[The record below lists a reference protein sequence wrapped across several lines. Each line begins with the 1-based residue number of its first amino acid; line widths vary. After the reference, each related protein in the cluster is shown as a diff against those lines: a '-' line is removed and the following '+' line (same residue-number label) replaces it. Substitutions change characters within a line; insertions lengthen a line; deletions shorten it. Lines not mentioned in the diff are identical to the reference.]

1 MKRAIVTVV
10 GKDDAGI
17 LAKVAIYLADNK
29 VSICDIS
36 QTIRQGFFNM
46 MMIVSLDNMPKEFEV
61 FASELEQLGEE
72 ISCTIKAQREEI
84 FNKMHRI

>member
-17 LAKVAIYLADNK
+17 LAKVAIYLADNS

-46 MMIVSLDNMPKEFEV
+46 MMIVSLDKMPKEFEV

>member
-10 GKDDAGI
+10 GRDDAGI
-17 LAKVAIYLADNK
+17 LAKVAIYLAENN

-61 FASELEQLGEE
+61 FANELEELGVS
-72 ISCTIKAQREEI
+72 INCTIKAQREEI

>member
-17 LAKVAIYLADNK
+17 LAKVAIYLADNN

-61 FASELEQLGEE
+61 FANELEQLGEE

>member
-17 LAKVAIYLADNK
+17 LAKVAIYLADNH

-61 FASELEQLGEE
+61 FANELEELGTS
-72 ISCTIKAQREEI
+72 INCTIKAQREEI

>member
-17 LAKVAIYLADNK
+17 LAKVAIYLADNN

>member
-17 LAKVAIYLADNK
+17 LAKVAIYLADNN

-46 MMIVSLDNMPKEFEV
+46 MMIVSLDKMPKEFEV

-72 ISCTIKAQREEI
+72 ICCTIKAQREEI

>member
-17 LAKVAIYLADNK
+17 LAKVAIYLAENN

-84 FNKMHRI
+84 FNKMHRL

>member
-17 LAKVAIYLADNK
+17 LAKVAIYLADNN

-61 FASELEQLGEE
+61 FASELEQLGDE

>member
-17 LAKVAIYLADNK
+17 LAKVAIYLADNN

-36 QTIRQGFFNM
+36 QTIRQGFFTM

>member
-17 LAKVAIYLADNK
+17 LAKVAIYLAENQ

-46 MMIVSLDNMPKEFEV
+46 MMIVSLENMPKEFEV
-61 FASELEQLGEE
+61 FAGELEELGAG
-72 ISCTIKAQREEI
+72 INCTIKAQREEI

>member
-17 LAKVAIYLADNK
+17 LAKVAIYLADNN

-46 MMIVSLDNMPKEFEV
+46 MMIVSLDKMPKEFEV

>member
-17 LAKVAIYLADNK
+17 LAKVSIYLADNN

-36 QTIRQGFFNM
+36 QTLRQGFFTM

-61 FASELEQLGEE
+61 FANELEELGAS
-72 ISCTIKAQREEI
+72 INCTIKAQREEI